1 MGYTYTYS
9 EIKRDLNKAR
19 SEGGKV
25 ILGRPDKNKGFEYY
39 YLLLVPEHEVG
50 NPQSNTIVMDCLNY
64 NSEEGRMESSET
76 AERFY
81 KRVFDNEIIDYT
93 EEDKQV
99 ENAMVQRLG
108 RSANICS
115 RHGLHT
121 FGRPTIVPI
130 IPAKKDILYGD
141 KFPQELRPGIAKELA
156 PQIEAMFEDARKQ
169 FEIVTGREASNQLIM
184 FGHSSSA
191 SFGNNFSMLYPEKI
205 AAMQLRWRRKL
216 GTSN

>member
-9 EIKRDLNKAR
+9 EIKNYISKAI
-19 SEGGKV
+19 SDGGKV
-25 ILGRPDKNKGFEYY
+25 ILGRPDKNQGFEYY
-39 YLLLVPEHEVG
+39 YLLVVPEHEVG
-50 NPQSNTIVMDCLNY
+50 NLQSNTIVMDCLNY
-64 NSEEGRMESSET
+64 NSEEGQMESPET

-81 KRVFDNEIIDYT
+81 KRLFDDETIDYT
-93 EEDKQV
+93 QEDKQA

-115 RHGLHT
+115 RHCLHT
-121 FGRPTIVPI
+121 FGRPTMVPI
-130 IPAKKDILYGD
+130 IPVKKNVSYGD
-141 KFPQELRPGIAKELA
+141 KYPQELRPGIAKELA
-156 PQIEAMFEDARKQ
+156 PQIEAMFEDARNQ
-169 FEIVTGREASNQLIM
+169 FQLVTGREASNQFIM

-205 AAMQLRWRRKL
+205 AALELRWWRML

>member
-1 MGYTYTYS
+1 MGYTYSYS
-9 EIKRDLNKAR
+9 EIKNDMNRAI
-19 SEGGKV
+19 SEGTKV
-25 ILGRPDKNKGFEYY
+25 VLGRPDKNKGFEYY
-39 YLLLVPEHEVG
+39 YVLVVPEKEVK
-50 NPQSNTIVMDCLNY
+50 NSKSNTIVMDCLNY
-64 NSEEGRMESSET
+64 NSEEGKMESPET

-81 KRVFDNEIIDYT
+81 NRLFDNETIDYN

-108 RSANICS
+108 RSVNICS
-115 RHGLHT
+115 RHSLHT
-121 FGRPTIVPI
+121 FRRPTMVPI
-130 IPAKKDILYGD
+130 IPVKKDILYGD

-169 FEIVTGREASNQLIM
+169 FETVTGREVSNQLIM

-205 AAMQLRWRRKL
+205 AALELRWRRNL